1 VDFPQQRFRA
11 DPRDQTFHTIV
22 ADARGNAVATLGTDP
37 IDIAESD
44 WVVHPQ
50 RQDGAIIRVQAV
62 KFSSRDLDFLSEGE

>member
-1 VDFPQQRFRA
+1 
-11 DPRDQTFHTIV
+11 V